1 MITDINDYVSVTKMP
16 RSKFGT
22 GKGRAQ
28 NVVKSIF
35 VALWSGKIYVY
46 LNFKNRNWEKI
57 SSNIIANLR

>member
-16 RSKFGT
+16 RNKFGT

-35 VALWSGKIYVY
+35 VALSGVGKFMFI
-46 LNFKNRNWEKI
+46 
-57 SSNIIANLR
+57 

>member
-35 VALWSGKIYVY
+35 VALSGVGKFMLI
-46 LNFKNRNWEKI
+46 
-57 SSNIIANLR
+57 